1 MAMPL
6 VLGVIVGLGSIL
18 SWRLLFPPAPP
29 LQTSINRLYRRN
41 KLVGVVT
48 SEQNTDTSDLF
59 GRTIGASLERVMRDL
74 GMRLDPLEANLRLVG
89 RNLEQHLAQKVV
101 LGLFGLLLPLLM
113 NTVLVVIGMG
123 FAFVFPVIL
132 GILLG
137 LLFFFAPDIGLK
149 SEATDRRK
157 DFRHALSSYLDL
169 VVISLA
175 GGAGVENAL
184 RDAAAI
190 GRGWAFARLRDTLQ
204 NTELTGESPWVALAQ
219 LGEYLDI
226 RELIELSAS
235 LSLAGTEGARVR
247 ESLAVKA
254 ASLREHALAA
264 AEAEAESTTE
274 TMAVPVVLLFAGFLV
289 LIGYPALDAVLAG
302 L

>member
-1 MAMPL
+1 MGLPLLLGAM
-6 VLGVIVGLGSIL
+6 VGLGSIVT
-18 SWRLLFPPAPP
+18 WRLLFPAAPP
-29 LQTSINRLYRRN
+29 LQTSLDRLYRRN
-41 KLVGVVT
+41 RLVAIETTEKPSLDDV
-48 SEQNTDTSDLF
+48 L
-59 GRTIGASLERVMRDL
+59 GRTVGASFERVLRDL

-89 RNLEQHLAQKVV
+89 RTLEQHLAQKVV
-101 LGLFGLLLPLLM
+101 LGLFGLLLPLLL
-113 NTVLVVIGMG
+113 NTLFTVLGMG
-123 FAFVFPVIL
+123 FSLVFPMLL
-132 GILLG
+132 GLALG
-137 LLFFFAPDIGLK
+137 LLFFFAPDIGVK
-149 SEATDRRK
+149 SEATTRRK

-184 RDAAAI
+184 RDAANI
-190 GRGWAFARLRDTLQ
+190 GRGWAYAKLREVLQ
-204 NTELTGESPWVALAQ
+204 STELTGDSPWVALAR
-219 LGEYLDI
+219 LGEELDI

-274 TMAVPVVLLFAGFLV
+274 TMAVPVVLLFAGFLL
-289 LIGYPALDAVLAG
+289 LIGYPALDAVLSG

>member
-1 MAMPL
+1 MGLPL
-6 VLGVIVGLGSIL
+6 LLGALFGLGSVVT
-18 SWRLLFPPAPP
+18 WRLLFPAPPP
-29 LQTSINRLYRRN
+29 LQTSLDRLYRRN
-41 KLVGVVT
+41 KLAGITTTEKPTLDDV
-48 SEQNTDTSDLF
+48 L
-59 GRTIGASLERVMRDL
+59 GRTVGASVERTLRDL

-89 RNLEQHLAQKVV
+89 RTLEQHFAQKVV
-101 LGLFGLLLPLLM
+101 LGLFGLLLPLLL
-113 NTVLVVIGMG
+113 NTVLNVIGMG
-123 FAFVFPVIL
+123 FSLMFPLIL
-132 GILLG
+132 GIGLG
-137 LLFFFAPDIGLK
+137 LLFFFAPDIGVK
-149 SEATDRRK
+149 SEANDRRK

-175 GGAGVENAL
+175 GGSGVENAL
-184 RDAAAI
+184 RDASAI
-190 GRGWAFARLRDTLQ
+190 GRGWAYARIRDTLQ

-219 LGEYLDI
+219 LGEELDI

-274 TMAVPVVLLFAGFLV
+274 TMAVPVVLLFGGFLV
-289 LIGYPALDAVLAG
+289 LIGYPALSAVLSG